1 MIMNWSQII
10 QKVQTDGFCVI
21 ENFLDIKDLK
31 LMQETTKNYSLEK
44 GNNSGKYAISNKSL
58 LIKLIKFDFKKIYYS
73 FLLKKFADKFNFR
86 DTSNKILQCNTE
98 LTNIDTYFNN
108 VSSEPVLDWHCDLSN
123 KNSFKRGKIVN
134 PEMVSIKFFFYLTNV
149 YTNNGCLSYIPG
161 SHAVVKELGRLI
173 FSKEIDYEY
182 YWSLK
187 ALTALIKR
195 GDIRKKLEKKLNNEV
210 IEKFLINSDKI
221 LIEKKNDIFD
231 LPSKKGGLVIFD
243 EYGVHRGSKIE
254 KEPRKVIR
262 FFYRKKGINEKYRNY

>member
-1 MIMNWSQII
+1 MEMSKII
-10 QKVQTDGFCVI
+10 QKVQTDGYCVI
-21 ENFLDIKDLK
+21 ENFLGERDLK
-31 LMQETTKNYSLEK
+31 LMQELTRNYTLEK
-44 GNNSGKYAISNKSL
+44 GNNLGKYAIGYKSL
-58 LIKLIKFDFKKIYYS
+58 IIKLIKLEFRKIYYT
-73 FLLKKFADKFNFR
+73 FLLKKFANKFDFR

-98 LTNIDTYFNN
+98 LVNIDTYFNN

-123 KNSFKRGKIVN
+123 KSSIKVKKIIN

-161 SHAVVKELGRLI
+161 SHIIVKELGRLV
-173 FSKEIDYEY
+173 FSREIDYEY

-195 GDIRKKLEKKLNNEV
+195 SDIRKKLEKKLNNEV

-221 LIEKKNDIFD
+221 LIEKKNNIFD

-254 KEPRKVIR
+254 REPRKVIR
-262 FFYRKKGINEKYRNY
+262 FFYRKKGINEKFRYN